1 MRLRLRME
9 RSRHTGESELL
20 AIVSQSCCTGSA
32 IYVWRTSWGRDERR
46 EEKPSVEEVRKG
58 ALRS

>member
-1 MRLRLRME
+1 ME

-20 AIVSQSCCTGSA
+20 VIVSQSCCTGSA

-46 EEKPSVEEVRKG
+46 EEKPSVEEVRKS